1 MIKISDIPRRTGKT
15 ASAIEALDN
24 NDKAIMLVPNL
35 KHRDTFYPKEIRQ
48 RIFSTEQFMRFDRL
62 DGLRFDTIILDE
74 GLSYSKSQLAKLY
87 YQLGRGGYTVEV
99 YATDNSY

>member
-99 YATDNSY
+99 YATDDSY

>member
-62 DGLRFDTIILDE
+62 EGLRFDTIILDE

>member
-1 MIKISDIPRRTGKT
+1 MIKISDMPRRTGKT

-24 NDKAIMLVPNL
+24 NEKAIMLVPNL

>member
-1 MIKISDIPRRTGKT
+1 MIKIVDMPRRTGKT
-15 ASAIEALDN
+15 ESAIEALDN

-48 RIFSTEQFMRFDRL
+48 RIFSTEQFMRFERL
-62 DGLRFDTIILDE
+62 EGLRFDTIILDE

-87 YQLGRGGYTVEV
+87 YQLGIGGYTVEV

>member
-1 MIKISDIPRRTGKT
+1 MIKIVDMPRRMGKT
-15 ASAIEALDN
+15 SSAIEALDN

-35 KHRDTFYPKEIRQ
+35 KHRNTFYPKEIKQ
-48 RIFSTEQFMRFDRL
+48 RIYSTEQFMRFDRL
-62 DGLRFDTIILDE
+62 EGSRFDTIILDE

-87 YQLGRGGYTVEV
+87 YQLGRGGYSIEV

>member
-1 MIKISDIPRRTGKT
+1 MIKIVDMPRRTGKT

>member
-1 MIKISDIPRRTGKT
+1 MIKIVDMPRRTGKT
-15 ASAIEALDN
+15 ESAIEALDN

-62 DGLRFDTIILDE
+62 EGLRFDTIILDE

-87 YQLGRGGYTVEV
+87 YQLGSGGYTVEV

>member
-1 MIKISDIPRRTGKT
+1 MIKIVDMPRRTGKT
-15 ASAIEALDN
+15 ESAIEALDN

-48 RIFSTEQFMRFDRL
+48 RIFSTEQYMRFERL
-62 DGLRFDTIILDE
+62 AGLKFDTIILDE

-87 YQLGRGGYTVEV
+87 YELGRGGYTVEV
-99 YATDNSY
+99 YATDDSY